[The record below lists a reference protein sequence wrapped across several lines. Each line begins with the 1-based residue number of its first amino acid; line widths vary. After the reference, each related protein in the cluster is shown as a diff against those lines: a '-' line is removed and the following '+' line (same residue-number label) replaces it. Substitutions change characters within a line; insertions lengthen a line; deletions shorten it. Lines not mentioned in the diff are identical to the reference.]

1 MLWIRILINYQRFE
15 EIFEKSP
22 ICYNFLRFFSFIIKI
37 SLQDSDLD
45 QTGYVI
51 NLPPGFGSGSVIQ
64 ITDLDLDPDPKEIFM
79 DVQRWIDR
87 YGTAEYPPWLKGSV
101 ACSKIADAVHELA
114 GQIQELS
121 QHHLYKLNI
130 K

>member
-1 MLWIRILINYQRFE
+1 
-15 EIFEKSP
+15 
-22 ICYNFLRFFSFIIKI
+22 
-37 SLQDSDLD
+37 LD

-51 NLPPGFGSGSVIQ
+51 NLPPGFGFGSVIQ
-64 ITDLDLDPDPKEIFM
+64 ITDLDLDLDPKEIFGYGYRYMDM